1 MSEMADQAV
10 ARFNDGF
17 HCCQAVFSIFAEKH
31 GLDRETALKISGA
44 FGGGMARMGSVCG
57 AVTGAY
63 MVIGHKYGKS
73 KVGDDEAR
81 EKTYKM
87 VRKFNERFNA
97 ANGSTICKELLGLD
111 LSVPE
116 EADQAKA
123 KGLFK
128 SLCPGLVKNAV
139 EILEEML
146 GAGC

>member
-1 MSEMADQAV
+1 MSEMKDQAL
-10 ARFNDGF
+10 ARFQEGF
-17 HCCQAVFSIFAEKH
+17 SCAQAVFSVFAEKR

-73 KVGDDEAR
+73 KVGDDQAR
-81 EKTYKM
+81 EKTYKL
-87 VRKFNERFNA
+87 VWKFNEKFKA
-97 ANGSTICKELLGLD
+97 ANDSTICKELLGLD
-111 LSVPE
+111 LNVPE
-116 EADQAKA
+116 EAAQAKE

-128 SLCPGLVKNAV
+128 SFCPGLVKNAV

-146 GAGC
+146 